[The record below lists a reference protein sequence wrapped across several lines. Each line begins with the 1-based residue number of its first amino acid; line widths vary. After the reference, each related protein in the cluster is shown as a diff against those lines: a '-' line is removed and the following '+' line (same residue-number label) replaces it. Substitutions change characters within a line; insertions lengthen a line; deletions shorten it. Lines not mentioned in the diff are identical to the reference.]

1 MIPSLSQCLC
11 SLSSEPLLCFPFL
24 MNKPVCEAL
33 FFWMAGRSRSSQLVP
48 DLKNS
53 LPKSTKDVFSK
64 PGIQIDQYLTY
75 MYMYVIILMYLE
87 YIIFKSSISVAYLS
101 PSGDLV
107 AVFLWYPCFLPSG

>member
-1 MIPSLSQCLC
+1 MKHYFFFLDGRLEQKLSVSPRL
-11 SLSSEPLLCFPFL
+11 
-24 MNKPVCEAL
+24 KK
-33 FFWMAGRSRSSQLVP
+33 
-48 DLKNS
+48 KNS

-87 YIIFKSSISVAYLS
+87 YIIFTSSISVAYLS

-107 AVFLWYPCFLPSG
+107 AVFLEYSCFLPSG